1 MGFLRFLTVVGLFFD
16 PSGLEIVGFW
26 GLSLGLG
33 GLFLPAFLAGLTLFC
48 PLVRV
53 YSWLV

>member
-1 MGFLRFLTVVGLFFD
+1 MVGLFFE

-33 GLFLPAFLAGLTLFC
+33 GLFLPAFLAGLTLFL
-48 PLVRV
+48 PSGEGLFLVG
-53 YSWLV
+53 LVTVF